1 MIGKKVNVSRNI
13 ALRILLYALVLVV
26 FNFMANEFYFRLDLT
41 KEKRYTLSPSSLG
54 LLNKLDDDLYVT
66 IFLDGDLPIEY
77 KQLQSATRDILN
89 EYRLASDGKIKFD
102 FEDILA
108 DKDIKEKEAILKDIF
123 QKGLQIEQPDVRPDE
138 APTQKYILPSG
149 IVFYKGK
156 EYPINLL
163 KRQFGKSLEV
173 EINNS
178 IELLEYEIG
187 TAIRKGLSGK
197 SIKVAFSSG
206 HGELSSTQT
215 ADIANSLSEFYS
227 LDRINLNLTD
237 SNCYKN
243 FASDVVNNSQK
254 PVFSIL
260 VEGLINQLKS
270 YKGLIIAK
278 PTLEFTEPEKYILD
292 QYVMNG
298 GKIIF
303 LVENL
308 LAEMDSVAK
317 YGQVMT
323 VNHSHN
329 LDDILF
335 QYGVK
340 VKPNLVQDIQCHG
353 IPAINQQTNRP
364 GFWPWIFYPLFSAVD
379 DNPVSRNLENVWGRY
394 CSTIDTTSRKT
405 LKKTVLLRS
414 SPQSRVA
421 ANPVLISL
429 DILKNR
435 QDPSNFRNGN
445 QISAVLVEGEFIS
458 PFRYR
463 DGVKRSFDLPFSE
476 SIEQNS
482 MIVISDG
489 DLIRNQV
496 SSDGRVYPLGYDKF
510 ASKQFST
517 PVEFA
522 NKKFFLNCV
531 DYLCDENNLIE
542 VRSKEVILRLLDKSK
557 LKNEKLFWQSF
568 NMILPILIILIFGFV
583 NSFYR
588 KRRWAR

>member
-1 MIGKKVNVSRNI
+1 MGKI
-13 ALRILLYALVLVV
+13 ILGALIICV
-26 FNFMANEFYFRLDLT
+26 FNFIANEFYFRIDLT
-41 KEKRYTLSPSSLG
+41 KEKRFTLSTSSKN
-54 LLNKLDDDLYVT
+54 LLKKLDDDLYITV
-66 IFLDGDLPIEY
+66 FLDGDLPIEY

-89 EYRLASDGKIKFD
+89 EYRLASDGRIKFD
-102 FEDILA
+102 FEDILTG
-108 DKDIKEKEAILKDIF
+108 KDIKEKESILKEVF
-123 QKGLQIEQPDVRPDE
+123 QKGLQIEQPELRPDE
-138 APTQKYILPSG
+138 APTEKYILPSG

-173 EINNS
+173 EINSS

-197 SIKVAFSSG
+197 SIKLAFSAG
-206 HGELSSTQT
+206 HGELSSLQT

-227 LDRINLNLTD
+227 LDRINLNLRD
-237 SNCYKN
+237 SNCYKI
-243 FASDVVNNSQK
+243 FASDVANNPQK
-254 PVFSIL
+254 PVFSVL
-260 VEGLINQLKS
+260 VEGLINKLKS
-270 YKGLIIAK
+270 YKGLIVAK
-278 PTLEFTEPEKYILD
+278 PVIEFTEPEKYILD

-298 GKIIF
+298 GKVIF

-317 YGQVMT
+317 YGQIMT
-323 VNHSHN
+323 VNHGHN

-340 VKPNLVQDIQCHG
+340 IKPNLVQDIQCHG

-394 CSTIDTTSRKT
+394 CSTIDTTARKT

-414 SPQSRVA
+414 SAQSRVA

-429 DILKNR
+429 DILKNK

-476 SIEQNS
+476 SIAQNS
-482 MIVISDG
+482 MIVIGDG

-496 SSDGRVYPLGYDKF
+496 SSDGKVYPLGYDKF
-510 ASKQFST
+510 ASKQFSA

-531 DYLCDENNLIE
+531 DYLCDDNNLIE
-542 VRSKEVILRLLDKSK
+542 VRSKEVILRLLDKGK
-557 LKNEKLFWQSF
+557 IKKDKLFWQSL
-568 NMILPILIILIFGFV
+568 NMILPIFMIMIFGFL
-583 NSFYR
+583 NAFYR
-588 KRRWAR
+588 RKRWA

>member
-13 ALRILLYALVLVV
+13 ALRTLLYALVLVV

-41 KEKRYTLSPSSLG
+41 KEKRYTLSPSSVG

-227 LDRINLNLTD
+227 LNRINLNLRD

-243 FASDVVNNSQK
+243 FASDVVNNPQK

-260 VEGLINQLKS
+260 VEGLINQLKP

>member
-1 MIGKKVNVSRNI
+1 MIGKRINFTKNTVTG
-13 ALRILLYALVLVV
+13 ILLYALIIVA
-26 FNFMANEFYFRLDLT
+26 FNFIANEFYFRLDLT
-41 KEKRYTLSPSSLG
+41 KEKRYTLSPSSIDLV
-54 LLNKLDDDLYVT
+54 NKLDDDLYVT

-77 KQLQSATRDILN
+77 KQLRSATRDILN
-89 EYRLASDGKIKFD
+89 EYRLLSEGKIKFD

-108 DKDIKEKEAILKDIF
+108 DKDIKDKEAILKEIF
-123 QKGLQIEQPDVRPDE
+123 QKGLQIEQPELKPDE
-138 APTQKYILPSG
+138 APTEKYILPSG

-197 SIKVAFSSG
+197 SIKVAFSAG

-215 ADIANSLSEFYS
+215 ADIANSLGDFYS
-227 LDRINLNLTD
+227 LDRINLNLRD

-243 FASDVVNNSQK
+243 FASDVINNPQK
-254 PVFSIL
+254 PVFSVL
-260 VEGLINQLKS
+260 VEGLINKLKS
-270 YKGLIIAK
+270 YRGLIVAK

-292 QYVMNG
+292 QYIMNG
-298 GKIIF
+298 GKVIF

-394 CSTIDTTSRKT
+394 CSTLDTTSRKT

-435 QDPSNFRNGN
+435 QNPSNFMNGN
-445 QISAVLVEGEFIS
+445 QISAVLVDGEFIS

-463 DGVKRSFDLPFSE
+463 DGVKRSFDLPFTE
-476 SIEQNS
+476 SIEQNA
-482 MIVISDG
+482 MIVIGDG

-510 ASKQFST
+510 ASKQFSA

-542 VRSKEVILRLLDKSK
+542 VRSKEVVLRLLNKSK
-557 LKNEKLFWQSF
+557 IKNEKLFWQSF
-568 NMILPILIILIFGFV
+568 NMILPILLILIFGFV
-583 NSFYR
+583 NTFYR
-588 KRRWAR
+588 KRRWA

>member
-1 MIGKKVNVSRNI
+1 VVGKVINKEKNVIGKI
-13 ALRILLYALVLVV
+13 ILGALIICV
-26 FNFMANEFYFRLDLT
+26 FNFIANEFYFRIDLT
-41 KEKRYTLSPSSLG
+41 KEKRFTLSTSSKN
-54 LLNKLDDDLYVT
+54 LLKKLDDDLYITV
-66 IFLDGDLPIEY
+66 FLDGDLPIEY

-89 EYRLASDGKIKFD
+89 EYRLASDGRIKFD
-102 FEDILA
+102 FEDILTG
-108 DKDIKEKEAILKDIF
+108 KDIKEKESILKEVF
-123 QKGLQIEQPDVRPDE
+123 QKGLQIEQPELRPDE
-138 APTQKYILPSG
+138 APTEKYILPSG

-173 EINNS
+173 EINSS

-197 SIKVAFSSG
+197 SIKLAFSAG
-206 HGELSSTQT
+206 HGELSSLQT

-227 LDRINLNLTD
+227 LDRINLNLRD
-237 SNCYKN
+237 SNCYKI
-243 FASDVVNNSQK
+243 FASDVANNPQK
-254 PVFSIL
+254 PVFSVL
-260 VEGLINQLKS
+260 VEGLINKLKS
-270 YKGLIIAK
+270 YKGLIVAK
-278 PTLEFTEPEKYILD
+278 PVIEFTEPEKYILD

-298 GKIIF
+298 GKVIF

-317 YGQVMT
+317 YGQTMT
-323 VNHSHN
+323 VNHGHN

-340 VKPNLVQDIQCHG
+340 IKPNLVQDIQCHG

-394 CSTIDTTSRKT
+394 CSTIDTTARKT

-414 SPQSRVA
+414 SAQSRVA

-429 DILKNR
+429 DILKNK

-476 SIEQNS
+476 SIAQNS
-482 MIVISDG
+482 IIVIGDG

-496 SSDGRVYPLGYDKF
+496 SSDGKVYPLGYDKF
-510 ASKQFST
+510 ASKQFSA

-531 DYLCDENNLIE
+531 DYLCDDNNLIE
-542 VRSKEVILRLLDKSK
+542 VRSKEVILRLLDKGK
-557 LKNEKLFWQSF
+557 IKKDKLFWQSL
-568 NMILPILIILIFGFV
+568 NMILPILMIMIFGFL
-583 NSFYR
+583 NAFYR
-588 KRRWAR
+588 RKRWA

>member
-1 MIGKKVNVSRNI
+1 MGKIILS
-13 ALRILLYALVLVV
+13 ALIICV
-26 FNFMANEFYFRLDLT
+26 FNFIANEFYFRIDLT
-41 KEKRYTLSPSSLG
+41 KEKRFTLSASSKN
-54 LLNKLDDDLYVT
+54 LLKKLDDDLYITV
-66 IFLDGDLPIEY
+66 FLDGDLPIEY

-89 EYRLASDGKIKFD
+89 EYRLASDGRIKFD

-108 DKDIKEKEAILKDIF
+108 GKDIKEKESILKEVF
-123 QKGLQIEQPDVRPDE
+123 QKGLQIEQPELRPDE
-138 APTQKYILPSG
+138 APTEKYILPSG

-173 EINNS
+173 EINSS

-197 SIKVAFSSG
+197 SIKLAFSAG
-206 HGELSSTQT
+206 HGELSSIQT
-215 ADIANSLSEFYS
+215 ADIVNSLSEFYS
-227 LDRINLNLTD
+227 LDRINLNLKD
-237 SNCYKN
+237 SNCYKI
-243 FASDVVNNSQK
+243 FASDVANNPQK
-254 PVFSIL
+254 PVFSVL
-260 VEGLINQLKS
+260 VEGLINKLKS
-270 YKGLIIAK
+270 YKCLIVAK
-278 PTLEFTEPEKYILD
+278 PVIEFTEPEKYILD

-298 GKIIF
+298 GKVIF

-317 YGQVMT
+317 YGQIMT
-323 VNHSHN
+323 VNHGHN

-340 VKPNLVQDIQCHG
+340 IKPNLVQDIQCHG

-394 CSTIDTTSRKT
+394 CSTIDTTARKT

-414 SPQSRVA
+414 SAQSRVA

-429 DILKNR
+429 DILKNK

-445 QISAVLVEGEFIS
+445 QISAVLVEGEFVS

-476 SIEQNS
+476 SIAQNS
-482 MIVISDG
+482 MIVIGDG

-496 SSDGRVYPLGYDKF
+496 SSDGKVYPLGYDKF
-510 ASKQFST
+510 ASKQFSA

-531 DYLCDENNLIE
+531 DYLCDDNNLIE
-542 VRSKEVILRLLDKSK
+542 VRSKEVILRLLDKGKIKKDK
-557 LKNEKLFWQSF
+557 LYWQSL
-568 NMILPILIILIFGFV
+568 NMIFPIFMIMIFGLL
-583 NSFYR
+583 NAFYR
-588 KRRWAR
+588 RKRWA

>member
-1 MIGKKVNVSRNI
+1 MIGKRINFTKNTVTG
-13 ALRILLYALVLVV
+13 ILLYALIIVA
-26 FNFMANEFYFRLDLT
+26 FNFIANEFYFRLDLT
-41 KEKRYTLSPSSLG
+41 KEKRYTLSPSSIDLV
-54 LLNKLDDDLYVT
+54 NKLDDDLYVT

-77 KQLQSATRDILN
+77 KQLRSATRDILN
-89 EYRLASDGKIKFD
+89 EYRLLSEGKIKFD

-108 DKDIKEKEAILKDIF
+108 DKDIKDKEAILKEIF
-123 QKGLQIEQPDVRPDE
+123 QKGLQIEQPELKPDE
-138 APTQKYILPSG
+138 APTEKYILPSG

-197 SIKVAFSSG
+197 SIKVAFSAG

-215 ADIANSLSEFYS
+215 ADIANSLGDFYS
-227 LDRINLNLTD
+227 LDRINLNLRD

-243 FASDVVNNSQK
+243 FASDVINNPQK
-254 PVFSIL
+254 PVFSVL
-260 VEGLINQLKS
+260 VEGLINKLKS
-270 YKGLIIAK
+270 YRGLIVAK

-292 QYVMNG
+292 QYIMNG
-298 GKIIF
+298 GKVIF

-340 VKPNLVQDIQCHG
+340 VKPNPVQDIQCHG

-394 CSTIDTTSRKT
+394 CSTLDTTSRKT

-435 QDPSNFRNGN
+435 QNPSNFKNGN
-445 QISAVLVEGEFIS
+445 QISAVLVDGEFIS

-463 DGVKRSFDLPFSE
+463 DGVKRSFDLPFTE
-476 SIEQNS
+476 SIEQNA
-482 MIVISDG
+482 MIVIGDG

-510 ASKQFST
+510 ASKQFSA

-542 VRSKEVILRLLDKSK
+542 VRSKEVVLRLLNKSK
-557 LKNEKLFWQSF
+557 IKNEKLFWQSF
-568 NMILPILIILIFGFV
+568 NMILPILLILIFGFV
-583 NSFYR
+583 NTFYR
-588 KRRWAR
+588 KRRWA

>member
-1 MIGKKVNVSRNI
+1 MVGKVINKEKNVIGKI
-13 ALRILLYALVLVV
+13 ILGALIICV
-26 FNFMANEFYFRLDLT
+26 FNFIANEFYFRIDLT
-41 KEKRYTLSPSSLG
+41 KEKRFTLSTSSKN
-54 LLNKLDDDLYVT
+54 LLKKLDDDLYITV
-66 IFLDGDLPIEY
+66 FLDGDLPIEY

-89 EYRLASDGKIKFD
+89 EYRLASDGRIKFD
-102 FEDILA
+102 FEDILTG
-108 DKDIKEKEAILKDIF
+108 KDIKEKESILKEVF
-123 QKGLQIEQPDVRPDE
+123 QKGLQIEQPELRPDE
-138 APTQKYILPSG
+138 APTEKYILPSG

-173 EINNS
+173 EINSS

-197 SIKVAFSSG
+197 SIKLAFSAG
-206 HGELSSTQT
+206 HGELSSIQT

-227 LDRINLNLTD
+227 LDRINLNLRD
-237 SNCYKN
+237 SNCYKI
-243 FASDVVNNSQK
+243 FASDVANNPQK
-254 PVFSIL
+254 PVFSVL
-260 VEGLINQLKS
+260 VEGLINKLKS
-270 YKGLIIAK
+270 YKGLIVAK
-278 PTLEFTEPEKYILD
+278 PVIEFTEPEKYILD

-298 GKIIF
+298 GKVIF

-317 YGQVMT
+317 YGQTMT
-323 VNHSHN
+323 VNHGHN

-340 VKPNLVQDIQCHG
+340 IKPNLVQDIQCHG

-394 CSTIDTTSRKT
+394 CSTIDTTARKT

-414 SPQSRVA
+414 SAQSRVA

-429 DILKNR
+429 DILKNK

-476 SIEQNS
+476 SIAQNS
-482 MIVISDG
+482 IIVIGDG

-496 SSDGRVYPLGYDKF
+496 SSDGKVYPLGYDKF
-510 ASKQFST
+510 ASKQFSA

-531 DYLCDENNLIE
+531 DYLCDDNNLIE
-542 VRSKEVILRLLDKSK
+542 VRSKEVILRLLDKGK
-557 LKNEKLFWQSF
+557 IKKDKLFWQSL
-568 NMILPILIILIFGFV
+568 NMILPILMIMIFGFL
-583 NSFYR
+583 NAFYR
-588 KRRWAR
+588 RKRWA

>member
-1 MIGKKVNVSRNI
+1 MIGKKGDITKNTVV
-13 ALRILLYALVLVV
+13 RILLYALIIIA
-26 FNFMANEFYFRLDLT
+26 FNFITNEFYFRLDLT
-41 KEKRYTLSPSSLG
+41 KEKRYTLSPSSVDLV
-54 LLNKLDDDLYVT
+54 NKLDDDLYVT

-77 KQLQSATRDILN
+77 KQLRSATRDILN
-89 EYRLASDGKIKFD
+89 EYRLLSDGKIKFD

-108 DKDIKEKEAILKDIF
+108 DKDIKEKEAILKEVF
-123 QKGLQIEQPDVRPDE
+123 QKGLQIEQPELKPDE
-138 APTQKYILPSG
+138 APTEKYILPSG

-163 KRQFGKSLEV
+163 KRQFGKTLEV

-197 SIKVAFSSG
+197 SIKIAFSAG

-215 ADIANSLSEFYS
+215 ADIANSLGDFYS
-227 LDRINLNLTD
+227 LDRINLNLID

-243 FASDVVNNSQK
+243 FALDVKNNPQK
-254 PVFSIL
+254 PVFSVL
-260 VEGLINQLKS
+260 VEGLINKLKS
-270 YKGLIIAK
+270 YRGLIVAK

-292 QYVMNG
+292 QYKMNG
-298 GKIIF
+298 GKVIF

-394 CSTIDTTSRKT
+394 CSTLDTTSRKT

-421 ANPVLISL
+421 ANPLLISL

-435 QDPSNFRNGN
+435 QNPSNFKNGN
-445 QISAVLVEGEFIS
+445 QISAVLVEGEFLS

-463 DGVKRSFDLPFSE
+463 DGVKRSFDLPFME
-476 SIEQNS
+476 SIEQNA
-482 MIVISDG
+482 MIVIGDG

-510 ASKQFST
+510 ASKQFSA

-542 VRSKEVILRLLDKSK
+542 VRSKEVILRLLNKSK
-557 LKNEKLFWQSF
+557 IKNEKLFWQSF
-568 NMILPILIILIFGFV
+568 NMILPILLILIFGFV
-583 NSFYR
+583 NTFYR
-588 KRRWAR
+588 KKRWA

>member
-41 KEKRYTLSPSSLG
+41 KEKRYTLSPSSVG

-227 LDRINLNLTD
+227 LNRINLNLRD

-243 FASDVVNNSQK
+243 FASDVVNNPQK

-260 VEGLINQLKS
+260 VEGLINQLKP

-568 NMILPILIILIFGFV
+568 NMILPILIILIFGLV

>member
-41 KEKRYTLSPSSLG
+41 KEKRYTLSPSSVG

-227 LDRINLNLTD
+227 LNRINLNLRD

-243 FASDVVNNSQK
+243 FASDVVNNPQK

-379 DNPVSRNLENVWGRY
+379 NNPVSRNLENVWGRY

-568 NMILPILIILIFGFV
+568 NMILPILIILIFGLV

>member
-41 KEKRYTLSPSSLG
+41 KEKRYTLSPSSVG

-227 LDRINLNLTD
+227 LNRINLNLRD

-243 FASDVVNNSQK
+243 FASDVVNNPQK

-379 DNPVSRNLENVWGRY
+379 DNPISRNLENVWGRY

>member
-13 ALRILLYALVLVV
+13 ALRILLYALVFVV

-77 KQLQSATRDILN
+77 KRLQSATRDILN

-243 FASDVVNNSQK
+243 FASDVVNNPQK

-510 ASKQFST
+510 ASKQFSI

>member
-41 KEKRYTLSPSSLG
+41 KEKRYTLSPSSVG

-227 LDRINLNLTD
+227 LNRINLNLRD

-243 FASDVVNNSQK
+243 FASDVVNNPQK

-260 VEGLINQLKS
+260 VEGLINQLKP

>member
-41 KEKRYTLSPSSLG
+41 KEKRYTLSPSSVG

-227 LDRINLNLTD
+227 LNRINLNLRD

-243 FASDVVNNSQK
+243 FASDVVNNPQK

-308 LAEMDSVAK
+308 LAEMDSVVK

>member
-1 MIGKKVNVSRNI
+1 VVGKVINKDKNVMGKIILS
-13 ALRILLYALVLVV
+13 ALIICV
-26 FNFMANEFYFRLDLT
+26 FNFIANEFYFRIDLT
-41 KEKRYTLSPSSLG
+41 KEKRFTLSASSKN
-54 LLNKLDDDLYVT
+54 LLKKLDDDLYITV
-66 IFLDGDLPIEY
+66 FLDGDLPIEY

-89 EYRLASDGKIKFD
+89 EYRLASDGRIKFD

-108 DKDIKEKEAILKDIF
+108 GKDIKEKESILKEVF
-123 QKGLQIEQPDVRPDE
+123 QKGLQIEQPELRPDE
-138 APTQKYILPSG
+138 APTEKYILPSG

-173 EINNS
+173 EMNSS

-197 SIKVAFSSG
+197 SIKLAFSAG
-206 HGELSSTQT
+206 HGELSSIQT

-227 LDRINLNLTD
+227 LDRINLNLKD
-237 SNCYKN
+237 SNCYKI
-243 FASDVVNNSQK
+243 FASDVANNPQK
-254 PVFSIL
+254 PVFSVL
-260 VEGLINQLKS
+260 VEGLINKLKS
-270 YKGLIIAK
+270 YKCLIVAK
-278 PTLEFTEPEKYILD
+278 PVIEFTEPEKYILD

-298 GKIIF
+298 GKVIF

-317 YGQVMT
+317 YGQIMT
-323 VNHSHN
+323 VNHEHN

-340 VKPNLVQDIQCHG
+340 IKPNLVQDIQCHG

-394 CSTIDTTSRKT
+394 CSTIDTTARKT

-414 SPQSRVA
+414 SAQSRVA

-429 DILKNR
+429 DILKNK

-445 QISAVLVEGEFIS
+445 QISAVLVEGEFVS

-476 SIEQNS
+476 SIAQNS
-482 MIVISDG
+482 MIVIGDG

-496 SSDGRVYPLGYDKF
+496 SSDGKVYPLGYDKF
-510 ASKQFST
+510 ASMQFSA

-531 DYLCDENNLIE
+531 DYLCDDNNLIE
-542 VRSKEVILRLLDKSK
+542 VRSKEVLLRLLDKGK
-557 LKNEKLFWQSF
+557 IKKDKLFWQIL
-568 NMILPILIILIFGFV
+568 NMILPIFMIMIFGLL
-583 NSFYR
+583 NAFYR
-588 KRRWAR
+588 RKRWA

>member
-1 MIGKKVNVSRNI
+1 MVGKVINKEKNVIGKI
-13 ALRILLYALVLVV
+13 ILGALIICV
-26 FNFMANEFYFRLDLT
+26 FNFIANEFYFRIDLT
-41 KEKRYTLSPSSLG
+41 KEKRFTLSASSKN
-54 LLNKLDDDLYVT
+54 LLKKLDDDLYITV
-66 IFLDGDLPIEY
+66 FLDGDLPIEY

-89 EYRLASDGKIKFD
+89 EYRLASDGRIKFD
-102 FEDILA
+102 FEDILTG
-108 DKDIKEKEAILKDIF
+108 KDIKEKESILKEVF
-123 QKGLQIEQPDVRPDE
+123 QKGLQIEQPELRPDE
-138 APTQKYILPSG
+138 APTEKYILPSG

-173 EINNS
+173 EINSS

-197 SIKVAFSSG
+197 SIKLAFSAG
-206 HGELSSTQT
+206 HGELSSLQT

-227 LDRINLNLTD
+227 LDRINLNLRD
-237 SNCYKN
+237 SNCYKI
-243 FASDVVNNSQK
+243 FASDVANNPQK
-254 PVFSIL
+254 PVFSVL
-260 VEGLINQLKS
+260 VEGLINKLKS
-270 YKGLIIAK
+270 YKGLIVAK
-278 PTLEFTEPEKYILD
+278 PVIEFTEPEKYILD

-298 GKIIF
+298 GKVIF

-317 YGQVMT
+317 YGQTMT
-323 VNHSHN
+323 VNHGHN

-340 VKPNLVQDIQCHG
+340 IKPNLVQDIQCHG

-394 CSTIDTTSRKT
+394 CSTIDTTARKT

-414 SPQSRVA
+414 SAQSRVA

-429 DILKNR
+429 DILKNK

-476 SIEQNS
+476 SIAQNS
-482 MIVISDG
+482 IIVIGDG

-496 SSDGRVYPLGYDKF
+496 SSDGKVYPLGYDKF
-510 ASKQFST
+510 ASKQFSA

-531 DYLCDENNLIE
+531 DYLCDDNNLIE
-542 VRSKEVILRLLDKSK
+542 VRSKEVILRLLDKGK
-557 LKNEKLFWQSF
+557 IKKDKLFWQSL
-568 NMILPILIILIFGFV
+568 NMILPILMIMIFGFL
-583 NSFYR
+583 NAFYR
-588 KRRWAR
+588 RKRWA

>member
-1 MIGKKVNVSRNI
+1 MISYKVNITKNTV
-13 ALRILLYALVLVV
+13 ARILLYALMIIA
-26 FNFMANEFYFRLDLT
+26 FNFIANEFYFRLDLT
-41 KEKRYTLSPSSLG
+41 KEKRYTLSPSSIDLV
-54 LLNKLDDDLYVT
+54 NKLDDDLYVT
-66 IFLDGDLPIEY
+66 VFLDGDLPIEY

-108 DKDIKEKEAILKDIF
+108 DKDIKEKEAILKEIF
-123 QKGLQIEQPDVRPDE
+123 QKGLQIEQPELKPDE
-138 APTQKYILPSG
+138 APTEKYILPSG

-197 SIKVAFSSG
+197 SIKVAFSAG
-206 HGELSSTQT
+206 HGELSPTQT
-215 ADIANSLSEFYS
+215 ADIANSLGDFYS
-227 LDRINLNLTD
+227 LDRINLNLRD

-243 FASDVVNNSQK
+243 FASDVVNNPQK
-254 PVFSIL
+254 PVFSVL
-260 VEGLINQLKS
+260 VEGLINKLKS
-270 YKGLIIAK
+270 YRGLIVAK

-292 QYVMNG
+292 QYIMNG
-298 GKIIF
+298 GKVIF

-394 CSTIDTTSRKT
+394 CSTLDTTSRKT

-435 QDPSNFRNGN
+435 QNPSNFKNGN

-463 DGVKRSFDLPFSE
+463 DGVKRSFDLPFFE

-482 MIVISDG
+482 MIVIGDG

-510 ASKQFST
+510 ASKQFSA

-542 VRSKEVILRLLDKSK
+542 VRSKEVILRLLNKSK
-557 LKNEKLFWQSF
+557 IKNEKLFWQSF
-568 NMILPILIILIFGFV
+568 NMILPILLVLIFGFV
-583 NSFYR
+583 NAFYR
-588 KRRWAR
+588 KRRWA

>member
-77 KQLQSATRDILN
+77 KQLKSATRDILN

-227 LDRINLNLTD
+227 LNHINLNLTD

-243 FASDVVNNSQK
+243 FASDVVNNPQK

-278 PTLEFTEPEKYILD
+278 PTIEFTEPEKYILD

-323 VNHSHN
+323 VNHNHN

-510 ASKQFST
+510 ASKQFSI

>member
-41 KEKRYTLSPSSLG
+41 KEKRYTLSPSSVG
-54 LLNKLDDDLYVT
+54 LMNKLDDDLYVT

-227 LDRINLNLTD
+227 LNRINLNLRD

-243 FASDVVNNSQK
+243 FASDVVNNPQK

-323 VNHSHN
+323 VDHSHN

-542 VRSKEVILRLLDKSK
+542 VRSKEVILRLLDKNK

>member
-41 KEKRYTLSPSSLG
+41 KEKRYTLSPSSVG
-54 LLNKLDDDLYVT
+54 LMNKLDDDLYVT

-77 KQLQSATRDILN
+77 KQLKSATRDILN

-227 LDRINLNLTD
+227 LNRINLNLRD

-243 FASDVVNNSQK
+243 FASDVVNNPQK

-278 PTLEFTEPEKYILD
+278 PTIEFTEPEKYILD

-510 ASKQFST
+510 ASKQFSI

-568 NMILPILIILIFGFV
+568 NMILPILIILIFGLV

>member
-1 MIGKKVNVSRNI
+1 VVGKVINKEKNVIGKI
-13 ALRILLYALVLVV
+13 ILGALIICV
-26 FNFMANEFYFRLDLT
+26 FNFIANEFYFRIDLT
-41 KEKRYTLSPSSLG
+41 KEKRFTLSTSSKN
-54 LLNKLDDDLYVT
+54 LLKKLDDDLYITV
-66 IFLDGDLPIEY
+66 FLDGDLPIEY

-89 EYRLASDGKIKFD
+89 EYRLASDGRIKFD
-102 FEDILA
+102 FEDILTG
-108 DKDIKEKEAILKDIF
+108 KDIKEKESILKEVF
-123 QKGLQIEQPDVRPDE
+123 QKGLQIEQPELRPDE
-138 APTQKYILPSG
+138 APTEKYILPSG

-173 EINNS
+173 EINSS

-197 SIKVAFSSG
+197 SIKLAFSAG
-206 HGELSSTQT
+206 HGELSSLQT

-227 LDRINLNLTD
+227 LDRINLNLRD
-237 SNCYKN
+237 SNCYKI
-243 FASDVVNNSQK
+243 FASDVANNPQK
-254 PVFSIL
+254 PVFSVL
-260 VEGLINQLKS
+260 VEGLINKLKS
-270 YKGLIIAK
+270 YKGLIVAK
-278 PTLEFTEPEKYILD
+278 PVIEFTEPEKYILD

-298 GKIIF
+298 GKVIF

-317 YGQVMT
+317 YGQTMT
-323 VNHSHN
+323 VNHGHN

-340 VKPNLVQDIQCHG
+340 IKPNLVQDIQCHG

-394 CSTIDTTSRKT
+394 CSTIDTTARKT

-414 SPQSRVA
+414 SAQSRVA

-429 DILKNR
+429 DILKNK

-476 SIEQNS
+476 SIAQNS
-482 MIVISDG
+482 IIVIGDG

-496 SSDGRVYPLGYDKF
+496 SSDGKVYPLGYDKF
-510 ASKQFST
+510 ASKQFSA

-531 DYLCDENNLIE
+531 DYLCDDNNLIE
-542 VRSKEVILRLLDKSK
+542 VRSKEVLLRLLDKGK
-557 LKNEKLFWQSF
+557 IKKDKLFWQTL
-568 NMILPILIILIFGFV
+568 NMILPIFMIMIFGLL
-583 NSFYR
+583 NAFYR
-588 KRRWAR
+588 RKRWA

>member
-1 MIGKKVNVSRNI
+1 MIGKKVNVSINI

-41 KEKRYTLSPSSLG
+41 KEKRYTLSPSSVG

-227 LDRINLNLTD
+227 LNRINLNLRD

-243 FASDVVNNSQK
+243 FASDVVNNPQK

-379 DNPVSRNLENVWGRY
+379 DNPISRNLENVWGRY

-489 DLIRNQV
+489 
-496 SSDGRVYPLGYDKF
+496 RVYPLGYDKF

-568 NMILPILIILIFGFV
+568 NMILPILIILIFGLV

>member
-1 MIGKKVNVSRNI
+1 MVGKVINKEKNVMGKI
-13 ALRILLYALVLVV
+13 ILGALIICV
-26 FNFMANEFYFRLDLT
+26 FNFIANEFYFRIDLT
-41 KEKRYTLSPSSLG
+41 KEKRFTLSTSSKN
-54 LLNKLDDDLYVT
+54 LLKKLDDDLYITV
-66 IFLDGDLPIEY
+66 FLDGDLPIEY
-77 KQLQSATRDILN
+77 KQLQSSTRDILN
-89 EYRLASDGKIKFD
+89 EYRLASDGRIKFD
-102 FEDILA
+102 FEDILTG
-108 DKDIKEKEAILKDIF
+108 KDIKEKESILKEVF
-123 QKGLQIEQPDVRPDE
+123 QKGLQIEQPELRPDE
-138 APTQKYILPSG
+138 APTEKYILPSG

-173 EINNS
+173 EINSS

-197 SIKVAFSSG
+197 SIKLAFSAG
-206 HGELSSTQT
+206 HGELSSLQT

-227 LDRINLNLTD
+227 LDRINLNLRD
-237 SNCYKN
+237 SNCYKI
-243 FASDVVNNSQK
+243 FASDVENNPQK
-254 PVFSIL
+254 PVFSVL
-260 VEGLINQLKS
+260 VEGLINKLKS
-270 YKGLIIAK
+270 YKGLIVAK
-278 PTLEFTEPEKYILD
+278 PVIEFTEPEKYILD

-298 GKIIF
+298 GKVIF

-317 YGQVMT
+317 YGQTMT
-323 VNHSHN
+323 VNHGHN

-340 VKPNLVQDIQCHG
+340 IKPNLVQDIQCHG

-394 CSTIDTTSRKT
+394 CSTIDTTARKT

-414 SPQSRVA
+414 SAQSRVA

-429 DILKNR
+429 DILKNK

-476 SIEQNS
+476 SIAQNS
-482 MIVISDG
+482 MIVIGDG

-496 SSDGRVYPLGYDKF
+496 SSDGKVYPLGYDKF
-510 ASKQFST
+510 ASKQFSA

-531 DYLCDENNLIE
+531 DYLCDDNNLIE
-542 VRSKEVILRLLDKSK
+542 VRSKEVILRLLDKGK
-557 LKNEKLFWQSF
+557 IKKDKLFWQSL
-568 NMILPILIILIFGFV
+568 NMILPIFMIMIFGFL
-583 NSFYR
+583 NAFYR
-588 KRRWAR
+588 RKRWA

>member
-1 MIGKKVNVSRNI
+1 MGKI
-13 ALRILLYALVLVV
+13 ILGALIICV
-26 FNFMANEFYFRLDLT
+26 FNFIANEFYFRIDLT
-41 KEKRYTLSPSSLG
+41 KEKRFTLSTSSKN
-54 LLNKLDDDLYVT
+54 LLKKLDDDLYITV
-66 IFLDGDLPIEY
+66 FLDGDLPIEY

-89 EYRLASDGKIKFD
+89 EYRLASDGRIKFD
-102 FEDILA
+102 FEDILTG
-108 DKDIKEKEAILKDIF
+108 KDIKEKESILKEVF
-123 QKGLQIEQPDVRPDE
+123 QKGLQIEQPELRPDE
-138 APTQKYILPSG
+138 APTEKYILPSG

-173 EINNS
+173 EINSS

-197 SIKVAFSSG
+197 SIKLAFSAG
-206 HGELSSTQT
+206 HGELSSLQT

-227 LDRINLNLTD
+227 LDRINLNLRD
-237 SNCYKN
+237 SNCYKI
-243 FASDVVNNSQK
+243 FASDVENNPQK
-254 PVFSIL
+254 PVFSVL
-260 VEGLINQLKS
+260 VEGLINKLKS
-270 YKGLIIAK
+270 YKGLIVAK
-278 PTLEFTEPEKYILD
+278 PVIEFTEPEKYILD

-298 GKIIF
+298 GKVIF

-317 YGQVMT
+317 YGQTMT
-323 VNHSHN
+323 VNHGHN

-340 VKPNLVQDIQCHG
+340 IKPNLVQDIQCHG

-394 CSTIDTTSRKT
+394 CSTIDTTARKT

-414 SPQSRVA
+414 SAQSRVA

-429 DILKNR
+429 DILKNK

-476 SIEQNS
+476 SIAQNS
-482 MIVISDG
+482 MIVIGDG

-496 SSDGRVYPLGYDKF
+496 SSDGKVYPLGYDKF
-510 ASKQFST
+510 ASKQFSA

-531 DYLCDENNLIE
+531 DYLCDDNNLIE
-542 VRSKEVILRLLDKSK
+542 VRSKEVILRLLDKGK
-557 LKNEKLFWQSF
+557 IKKDKLFWQSL
-568 NMILPILIILIFGFV
+568 NMIFPIFMIMIFGLL
-583 NSFYR
+583 NAFYR
-588 KRRWAR
+588 RKRWA

>member
-41 KEKRYTLSPSSLG
+41 KEKRYTLSPSSVG

-197 SIKVAFSSG
+197 SIKVALSSG

-243 FASDVVNNSQK
+243 FASDVVNNPQK
-254 PVFSIL
+254 PVFSVL

-270 YKGLIIAK
+270 YKSLIIAK
-278 PTLEFTEPEKYILD
+278 PTLEFNEPEKYILD

-335 QYGVK
+335 QYGIK

>member
-26 FNFMANEFYFRLDLT
+26 FNFIANEFYFRLDLT

-243 FASDVVNNSQK
+243 FASDVVNNPQK

>member
-1 MIGKKVNVSRNI
+1 MVGKVINKEKNVIGKI
-13 ALRILLYALVLVV
+13 ILGALIICV
-26 FNFMANEFYFRLDLT
+26 FNFIANEFYFRIDLT
-41 KEKRYTLSPSSLG
+41 KEKRFTLSTSSKN
-54 LLNKLDDDLYVT
+54 LLKKLDDDLYITV
-66 IFLDGDLPIEY
+66 FLDGDLPIEY

-89 EYRLASDGKIKFD
+89 EYRLASDGRIKFD
-102 FEDILA
+102 FEDILTG
-108 DKDIKEKEAILKDIF
+108 KDIKEKESILKEVF
-123 QKGLQIEQPDVRPDE
+123 QKGLQIEQPELRPDE
-138 APTQKYILPSG
+138 APTEKYILPSG

-173 EINNS
+173 EINSS

-197 SIKVAFSSG
+197 SIKLAFSAG
-206 HGELSSTQT
+206 HGELSSLQT

-227 LDRINLNLTD
+227 LDRINLNLRD
-237 SNCYKN
+237 SNCYKI
-243 FASDVVNNSQK
+243 FASDVENNPQK
-254 PVFSIL
+254 PVFSVL
-260 VEGLINQLKS
+260 VEGLINKLKS
-270 YKGLIIAK
+270 YKGLIVAK
-278 PTLEFTEPEKYILD
+278 PVIEFTEPEKYILD

-298 GKIIF
+298 GKVIF

-317 YGQVMT
+317 YGQTMT
-323 VNHSHN
+323 VNHGHN

-340 VKPNLVQDIQCHG
+340 IKPNLVQDIQCHG

-394 CSTIDTTSRKT
+394 CSTIDTTARKT

-414 SPQSRVA
+414 SAQSRVA

-429 DILKNR
+429 DILKNK

-445 QISAVLVEGEFIS
+445 QISAVLVEGEFVS

-476 SIEQNS
+476 SIAQNS
-482 MIVISDG
+482 MIVIGDG

-496 SSDGRVYPLGYDKF
+496 SSDGKVYPLGYDKF
-510 ASKQFST
+510 ASKQFSA

-531 DYLCDENNLIE
+531 DYLCDDNNLIE
-542 VRSKEVILRLLDKSK
+542 VRSKEVILRLLDKGK
-557 LKNEKLFWQSF
+557 IKKDKLFWQSL
-568 NMILPILIILIFGFV
+568 NMIFPIFMIMIFGLL
-583 NSFYR
+583 NAFYR
-588 KRRWAR
+588 RKRWA

>member
-1 MIGKKVNVSRNI
+1 VVGKMTNSYKKNIG
-13 ALRILLYALVLVV
+13 RILLGIFIISM
-26 FNFMANEFYFRLDLT
+26 FNFIANEFYFRIDLT
-41 KEKRYTLSPSSLG
+41 KEKRFTLSVSSQD
-54 LLNKLDDDLYVT
+54 LLDKLDDDLYITV
-66 IFLDGDLPIEY
+66 FLDGDLPIEY

-89 EYRLASDGKIKFD
+89 EYRLASDGRIKFD

-108 DKDIKEKEAILKDIF
+108 GKDIKEKESILKEVF
-123 QKGLQIEQPDVRPDE
+123 QKGLQIEQPELRPDE
-138 APTQKYILPSG
+138 APTEKYILPSG

-173 EINNS
+173 EINSS

-197 SIKVAFSSG
+197 SIKLAFSAG
-206 HGELSSTQT
+206 HGELSSIQT
-215 ADIANSLSEFYS
+215 ADIANSLSEFYK
-227 LDRINLNLTD
+227 LDRINLNLRD
-237 SNCYKN
+237 SNCYKI
-243 FASDVVNNSQK
+243 FASDVINNPQK
-254 PVFSIL
+254 PVFSVL
-260 VEGLINQLKS
+260 VEGLINKLKS
-270 YKGLIIAK
+270 YKGLIVAK
-278 PTLEFTEPEKYILD
+278 PTIEFTEPEKYILD

-298 GKIIF
+298 GKVIF

-308 LAEMDSVAK
+308 VAEMDSVAK
-317 YGQVMT
+317 YGQIMT

-340 VKPNLVQDIQCHG
+340 IKPNLVQDVQCHG

-394 CSTIDTTSRKT
+394 CSTIDTTARKT

-414 SPQSRVA
+414 SVQSRVA

-429 DILKNR
+429 DILKNK

-445 QISAVLVEGEFIS
+445 QISAVLVEGEFTS

-476 SIEQNS
+476 SIAQNS
-482 MIVISDG
+482 MIVIGDG

-496 SSDGRVYPLGYDKF
+496 SSDGKVYPLGYDKF
-510 ASKQFST
+510 ASKQFSA

-531 DYLCDENNLIE
+531 DYLCDDNNLIE
-542 VRSKEVILRLLDKSK
+542 VRSKEVILRLLDKGTIK
-557 LKNEKLFWQSF
+557 KDKLFWQSL
-568 NMILPILIILIFGFV
+568 NMILPIFMIVIFGLL
-583 NSFYR
+583 NAFYR
-588 KRRWAR
+588 KKRWA

>member
-1 MIGKKVNVSRNI
+1 MTNSYKKNIG
-13 ALRILLYALVLVV
+13 RILLGIFIISM
-26 FNFMANEFYFRLDLT
+26 FNFIANEFYFRIDLT
-41 KEKRYTLSPSSLG
+41 KEKRFTLSVSSQD
-54 LLNKLDDDLYVT
+54 LLDKLDDDLYITV
-66 IFLDGDLPIEY
+66 FLDGDLPIEY

-89 EYRLASDGKIKFD
+89 EYRLASDGRIKFD

-108 DKDIKEKEAILKDIF
+108 GKDIKEKESILKEVF
-123 QKGLQIEQPDVRPDE
+123 QKGLQIEQPELRPDE
-138 APTQKYILPSG
+138 APTEKYILPSG

-173 EINNS
+173 EINSS

-197 SIKVAFSSG
+197 SIKLAFSAG
-206 HGELSSTQT
+206 HGELSSIQT
-215 ADIANSLSEFYS
+215 ADIANSLSEFYK
-227 LDRINLNLTD
+227 LDRINLNLRD
-237 SNCYKN
+237 SNCYKI
-243 FASDVVNNSQK
+243 FASDVINNPQK
-254 PVFSIL
+254 PVFSVL
-260 VEGLINQLKS
+260 VEGLINKLKS
-270 YKGLIIAK
+270 YKGLIVAK
-278 PTLEFTEPEKYILD
+278 PTIEFTEPEKYILD

-298 GKIIF
+298 GKVIF

-308 LAEMDSVAK
+308 VAEMDSVAK
-317 YGQVMT
+317 YGQIMT

-340 VKPNLVQDIQCHG
+340 IKPNLVQDVQCHG

-394 CSTIDTTSRKT
+394 CSTIDTTARKT

-414 SPQSRVA
+414 SVQSRVA

-429 DILKNR
+429 DILKNK

-445 QISAVLVEGEFIS
+445 QISAVLVEGEFTS

-476 SIEQNS
+476 SIAQNS
-482 MIVISDG
+482 MIVIGDG

-496 SSDGRVYPLGYDKF
+496 SSDGKVYPLGYDKF
-510 ASKQFST
+510 ASKQFSA

-531 DYLCDENNLIE
+531 DYLCDDNNLIE
-542 VRSKEVILRLLDKSK
+542 VRSKEVILRLLDKGTIK
-557 LKNEKLFWQSF
+557 KDKLFWQSL
-568 NMILPILIILIFGFV
+568 NMILPIFMIVIFGLL
-583 NSFYR
+583 NAFYR
-588 KRRWAR
+588 KKRWA

>member
-1 MIGKKVNVSRNI
+1 MVGKVINKEKNVIGKI
-13 ALRILLYALVLVV
+13 ILGALIICV
-26 FNFMANEFYFRLDLT
+26 FNFIANEFYFRIDLT
-41 KEKRYTLSPSSLG
+41 KEKRFTLSTSSKN
-54 LLNKLDDDLYVT
+54 LLKKLDDDLYITV
-66 IFLDGDLPIEY
+66 FLDGDLPIEY

-89 EYRLASDGKIKFD
+89 EYRLASDGRIKFD
-102 FEDILA
+102 FEDILTG
-108 DKDIKEKEAILKDIF
+108 KDIKEKESILKEVF
-123 QKGLQIEQPDVRPDE
+123 QKGLQIEQPELRPDE
-138 APTQKYILPSG
+138 APTEKYILPSG

-156 EYPINLL
+156 EYPNNLL

-173 EINNS
+173 EINSS

-197 SIKVAFSSG
+197 SIKLAFSAG
-206 HGELSSTQT
+206 HGELSSLQT

-227 LDRINLNLTD
+227 LDRINLNLRD
-237 SNCYKN
+237 SNCYKI
-243 FASDVVNNSQK
+243 FASDVANNPQK
-254 PVFSIL
+254 PVFSVL
-260 VEGLINQLKS
+260 VEGLINKLKS
-270 YKGLIIAK
+270 YKGLIVAK
-278 PTLEFTEPEKYILD
+278 PVIEFTEPEKYILD

-298 GKIIF
+298 GKVIF

-317 YGQVMT
+317 YGQTMT
-323 VNHSHN
+323 VIHGNN

-340 VKPNLVQDIQCHG
+340 IKPNLVQDIQCHG

-379 DNPVSRNLENVWGRY
+379 DNHVSRNLENVWGRY
-394 CSTIDTTSRKT
+394 CSTIDTTARKT

-414 SPQSRVA
+414 SAQSRVA

-429 DILKNR
+429 DILKNK

-476 SIEQNS
+476 SIAQNS
-482 MIVISDG
+482 IIVIGDG

-496 SSDGRVYPLGYDKF
+496 SSDGKVYPLGYDKF
-510 ASKQFST
+510 ASKQFSA

-531 DYLCDENNLIE
+531 DYLCDDNNLIE
-542 VRSKEVILRLLDKSK
+542 VRSKEVILRLLDKGK
-557 LKNEKLFWQSF
+557 IKKDKLFWQSL
-568 NMILPILIILIFGFV
+568 NMILPILMIMIFGFL
-583 NSFYR
+583 NAFYR
-588 KRRWAR
+588 RKRWA

>member
-1 MIGKKVNVSRNI
+1 MVGKVINKEKNVIGKI
-13 ALRILLYALVLVV
+13 ILGALIICV
-26 FNFMANEFYFRLDLT
+26 FNFIANEFYFRIDLT
-41 KEKRYTLSPSSLG
+41 KEKRFTLSTSSKN
-54 LLNKLDDDLYVT
+54 LLKKLDDDLYITV
-66 IFLDGDLPIEY
+66 FLDGDLPIEY

-89 EYRLASDGKIKFD
+89 EYRLASDGRIKFD
-102 FEDILA
+102 FEDILTG
-108 DKDIKEKEAILKDIF
+108 KDIKEKESILKEVF
-123 QKGLQIEQPDVRPDE
+123 QKGLQIEQPELRPDE
-138 APTQKYILPSG
+138 APTEKYILPSG

-173 EINNS
+173 EINSS

-197 SIKVAFSSG
+197 SIKLAFSAG
-206 HGELSSTQT
+206 HGELSSLQT

-227 LDRINLNLTD
+227 LDRINLNLRD
-237 SNCYKN
+237 SNCYKI
-243 FASDVVNNSQK
+243 FASDVANNPQK
-254 PVFSIL
+254 PVFSVL
-260 VEGLINQLKS
+260 VEGLINKLKS
-270 YKGLIIAK
+270 YKGLIVAK
-278 PTLEFTEPEKYILD
+278 PVIEFTEPEKYILD

-298 GKIIF
+298 GKVIF

-317 YGQVMT
+317 YGQIMT
-323 VNHSHN
+323 VNHGHN

-340 VKPNLVQDIQCHG
+340 IKPNLVQDIQCHG

-394 CSTIDTTSRKT
+394 CSTIDTTARKT

-414 SPQSRVA
+414 SAQSRVA

-429 DILKNR
+429 DILKNK

-476 SIEQNS
+476 SIAQNS
-482 MIVISDG
+482 MIVIGDG

-496 SSDGRVYPLGYDKF
+496 SSDGKVYPLGYDKF
-510 ASKQFST
+510 ASKQFSA

-531 DYLCDENNLIE
+531 DYLCDDNNLIE
-542 VRSKEVILRLLDKSK
+542 VRSKEVILRLLDKGK
-557 LKNEKLFWQSF
+557 IKKDKLFWQSL
-568 NMILPILIILIFGFV
+568 NMILPIFMIMIFGFL
-583 NSFYR
+583 NAFYR
-588 KRRWAR
+588 RKRWA

>member
-41 KEKRYTLSPSSLG
+41 KEKRYTLSPSSVG

-108 DKDIKEKEAILKDIF
+108 NKDIKEKEAILKDIF

-227 LDRINLNLTD
+227 LNRINLNLRD

-243 FASDVVNNSQK
+243 FASDVVNNPQK

>member
-1 MIGKKVNVSRNI
+1 MVGKVINKEKNVIGKI
-13 ALRILLYALVLVV
+13 ILGALIICV
-26 FNFMANEFYFRLDLT
+26 FNFIANEFYFRIDLT
-41 KEKRYTLSPSSLG
+41 KEKRFTLSTSSKN
-54 LLNKLDDDLYVT
+54 LLKKLDDDLYITV
-66 IFLDGDLPIEY
+66 FLDGDLPIEY

-89 EYRLASDGKIKFD
+89 EYRLASDGRIKFD
-102 FEDILA
+102 FEDILTG
-108 DKDIKEKEAILKDIF
+108 KDIKEKESILKEVF
-123 QKGLQIEQPDVRPDE
+123 QKGLQIEQPELRPDE
-138 APTQKYILPSG
+138 APTEKYILPSG

-173 EINNS
+173 EINSS

-197 SIKVAFSSG
+197 SIKLAFSAG
-206 HGELSSTQT
+206 HGELSSLQT

-227 LDRINLNLTD
+227 LDRINLNLRD
-237 SNCYKN
+237 SNCYKI
-243 FASDVVNNSQK
+243 FASDVANNPQK
-254 PVFSIL
+254 PVFSVL
-260 VEGLINQLKS
+260 VEGLINKLKS
-270 YKGLIIAK
+270 YKGLIVAK
-278 PTLEFTEPEKYILD
+278 PVIEFTEPEKYILD

-298 GKIIF
+298 GKVIF

-317 YGQVMT
+317 YGQTMT
-323 VNHSHN
+323 VNHGHN

-340 VKPNLVQDIQCHG
+340 IKPNLVQDIQCHG

-394 CSTIDTTSRKT
+394 CSTIDTTARKT

-414 SPQSRVA
+414 SAQSRVA

-429 DILKNR
+429 DILKNK

-445 QISAVLVEGEFIS
+445 QISAVLVEGEFVS

-476 SIEQNS
+476 SIAQNS
-482 MIVISDG
+482 MIVIGDG

-496 SSDGRVYPLGYDKF
+496 SSDGKVYPLGYDKF
-510 ASKQFST
+510 ASKQFSA

-531 DYLCDENNLIE
+531 DYLCDDNNLIE
-542 VRSKEVILRLLDKSK
+542 VRSKEVILRLLDKGK
-557 LKNEKLFWQSF
+557 IKKDKLFWQSL
-568 NMILPILIILIFGFV
+568 NMILPIFMIMIFGFL
-583 NSFYR
+583 NAFYR
-588 KRRWAR
+588 RKRWA

>member
-41 KEKRYTLSPSSLG
+41 KEKRYTLSPSSVG

-227 LDRINLNLTD
+227 LNRINLNLRD

-243 FASDVVNNSQK
+243 FASDVVNNPQK

-542 VRSKEVILRLLDKSK
+542 VRSKEVILRLLDKNK

>member
-41 KEKRYTLSPSSLG
+41 KEKRYTLSPSSVG

-66 IFLDGDLPIEY
+66 IFLNGDLPIEY

-108 DKDIKEKEAILKDIF
+108 DKNIKEKEAILKDIF

-197 SIKVAFSSG
+197 SIKVALSSG

-243 FASDVVNNSQK
+243 FASDVVNNPKK

-260 VEGLINQLKS
+260 VEGLINKLKS

>member
-41 KEKRYTLSPSSLG
+41 KEKRYTLSPSSVG

-227 LDRINLNLTD
+227 LNRINLNLRD
-237 SNCYKN
+237 SNCYNN
-243 FASDVVNNSQK
+243 FASDVVNNPQK

-463 DGVKRSFDLPFSE
+463 DGVKRSFDLPFSK

>member
-1 MIGKKVNVSRNI
+1 MVGKVINKDKNVMGKIILS
-13 ALRILLYALVLVV
+13 ALIICV
-26 FNFMANEFYFRLDLT
+26 FNFIANEFYFRIDLT
-41 KEKRYTLSPSSLG
+41 KEKRFTLSASSKN
-54 LLNKLDDDLYVT
+54 LLKKLDDDLYITV
-66 IFLDGDLPIEY
+66 FLDGDLPIEY

-89 EYRLASDGKIKFD
+89 EYRLASDGRIKFD

-108 DKDIKEKEAILKDIF
+108 GKDIKEKESILKEVF
-123 QKGLQIEQPDVRPDE
+123 QKGLQIEQPELRPDE
-138 APTQKYILPSG
+138 APTEKYILPSG

-173 EINNS
+173 EINSS

-197 SIKVAFSSG
+197 SIKLAFSAG
-206 HGELSSTQT
+206 HGELSSIQT
-215 ADIANSLSEFYS
+215 ADIVNSLSEFYS
-227 LDRINLNLTD
+227 LDRINLNLKD
-237 SNCYKN
+237 SNCYKI
-243 FASDVVNNSQK
+243 FASDVANNPQK
-254 PVFSIL
+254 PVFSVL
-260 VEGLINQLKS
+260 VEGLINKLKS
-270 YKGLIIAK
+270 YKCLIVAK
-278 PTLEFTEPEKYILD
+278 PVIEFTEPEKYILD

-298 GKIIF
+298 GKVIF

-317 YGQVMT
+317 YGQIMT
-323 VNHSHN
+323 VNHGHN

-340 VKPNLVQDIQCHG
+340 IKPNLVQDIQCHG

-394 CSTIDTTSRKT
+394 CSTIDTTARKT

-414 SPQSRVA
+414 SAQSRVA

-429 DILKNR
+429 DILKNK

-445 QISAVLVEGEFIS
+445 QISAVLVEGEFVS

-476 SIEQNS
+476 SIAQNS
-482 MIVISDG
+482 MIVIGDG

-496 SSDGRVYPLGYDKF
+496 SSDGKVYPLGYDKF
-510 ASKQFST
+510 ASKQFSA

-531 DYLCDENNLIE
+531 DYLCDDNNLIE
-542 VRSKEVILRLLDKSK
+542 VRSKEVLLRLLDKGK
-557 LKNEKLFWQSF
+557 IKKDKLFWQSL
-568 NMILPILIILIFGFV
+568 NMIFPIFMIMIFGLL
-583 NSFYR
+583 NAFYR
-588 KRRWAR
+588 RKRWA